1 MELSTSVAR
10 HDVSSHVKDFATYN
24 EYRERKE
31 RGRVKVHAA
40 PQTEPVEGD
49 VVQRVRSHAR
59 NAYSRY
65 RRPVPLGLNKQLSL
79 SQLGAS
85 NIEMM
90 LKVGTKIFVTA

>member
-1 MELSTSVAR
+1 M
-10 HDVSSHVKDFATYN
+10 KDFATYN

-40 PQTEPVEGD
+40 PQTTPVEGD

-59 NAYSRY
+59 NAYRD
-65 RRPVPLGLNKQLSL
+65 RRPVPLSLNKQLSL
-79 SQLGAS
+79 SQLGAN

-90 LKVGTKIFVTA
+90 LKIGTKIFVTA